1 MSDPLS
7 FMGGFDV
14 FGNKLV
20 DLLLKLRNEKVRR
33 NSEAAQYFEDLST
46 AMTRVGEGLHA
57 NKVPRIDGNELQ
69 ELIHAFPEKTKDVSL
84 GHDLPVKASLDQVAS
99 IAKTLDGWLLI
110 NAPTAKRHREKMLA
124 MVERIAGTCRGIA
137 GVLKPLT

>member
-20 DLLLKLRNEKVRR
+20 DLLVKLRTEKVRR
-33 NSEAAQYFEDLST
+33 SSEAAQYFEDLST
-46 AMTRVGEGLHA
+46 AMTKVVEGLRA

-69 ELIHAFPEKTKDVSL
+69 ELIHAFPDKTKDVSL
-84 GHDLPVKASLDQVAS
+84 SHEPPVTASLDQAAS
-99 IAKTLDGWLLI
+99 IAKTLDCSLLM
-110 NAPTAKRHREKMLA
+110 NVQTGKGHREKMLA
-124 MVERIAGTCRGIA
+124 IVERIAGTCDGIA
-137 GVLKPLT
+137 GVLKKST